1 MWSKITEV
9 SLRNRLLVICGLIAA
24 VIIGFRMFQTA
35 PIDVYPDINPPRITV
50 LTEAHGWSPEEMET
64 LVTLPIES
72 SMNGAPDVT
81 RVRSSSA
88 IGLSLVFVEFE
99 WGMDIFLA
107 RQMVSERLQ
116 LVGPNLPEGVDAPII
131 LPTSSLLGEILE
143 YALIDESEEKQ
154 KLDPMEMRDIA
165 DWVIRYRL
173 QSKGGIANVINIGG
187 YIKQF
192 QVFVNPERLVSYG
205 ISLEDVAHAL
215 EKSNDNA
222 AGGFLIKDTRELMI
236 RGLGRIS
243 SVADI
248 ENVVI
253 DVREHNTPVLV
264 NDVAT
269 VRIGSL
275 PEIRRGAGSRNGEE
289 TVLGKVVK
297 QPGINTLT
305 LSDKVVSELDSL
317 EKSLPE
323 GVKIEV
329 EYAQANLIRRAVDT
343 VKEALRDGAIL
354 VVVVLI
360 IFLFNIRTALITLTA
375 IPLSLIIAII
385 VLLSQGGTLNIM
397 TLAGLAI
404 AVGMVVDDAIVYV
417 ENIFRRLQEY
427 FHLRDLGNET
437 DETPTQVVT
446 RASDEMRVSIV
457 FATLIIILV
466 FLPLFSLSGIE
477 GRMFRPL
484 GWAVVIS
491 MAASLLVALTVVPVL
506 SDLLLGRVRDIP
518 LHELIPMVDPSEKR
532 GPFTWIKRAYNAFR
546 NLVVRWRLFIV
557 KLAPD
562 SDVETALTLQP
573 VVMWIKRAYRPI
585 LSLVIRLRWV
595 VVAVA
600 LLLVILTC
608 ASIPRLGREFL
619 PVMDEATFTISVF
632 SPPGTS
638 LNEST
643 RIGREMEIRLD
654 EEIPEVTSVSSRTGR
669 AEADEHAHDV
679 NTHEIVVNFDPPDKR
694 EKTRED
700 LLVEVRELLSTEN
713 FPGVQVSVGQPI
725 QHRLDHLL
733 SGVSAQVAL
742 KLFGPD
748 LDMLRQ
754 KAEDIEAVMSEIDGV
769 ADLQVEQQVQ
779 IEQLQI
785 KVKRFEAARYGL
797 SVQDITHFAEG
808 AFKGETVSQIIQGQR
823 QYDLVVRIDPTLVT
837 TVESFGNLKL
847 RTPSGA
853 FIPLKQVADVSFG
866 FGPNTINRENV
877 SRRIVIQCN
886 VQDRD
891 LGNFIDEVKKEIEAH
906 VDIPEEYF
914 LTYGG
919 QFESQQRAQR
929 RILIQTGFVFIGIFI
944 LLYLAMGSVRLSILV
959 ILNLPLALIG
969 GVVSVFL
976 TGGVLSIPSMV
987 GFILLFGI
995 AVRNGIILV
1004 SHINALRSEGIP
1016 LYDAV
1021 MKGASERISPVL
1033 MTALTTGL
1041 GMLPLALAHGSGAEL
1056 QKPLAIVISG
1066 GMITAT
1072 FLTLLVLPAL
1082 YYLVEKR
1089 GAEEL

>member
-1 MWSKITEV
+1 MWSKITEA

-116 LVGPNLPEGVDAPII
+116 LVAPNLPEGVDAPII
-131 LPTSSLLGEILE
+131 LPTSSLLGEIME
-143 YALIDESEEKQ
+143 YALVDESKEKD

-173 QSKGGIANVINIGG
+173 QSQGGIANVINIGG

-222 AGGFLIKDTRELMI
+222 AGGFLIKDARELMI

-243 SVADI
+243 TVSDI
-248 ENVVI
+248 ENIVI

-264 NDVAT
+264 KDIAT

-297 QPGINTLT
+297 QPGINTLD
-305 LSDKVVSELDSL
+305 LSDKVAAELDSL

-323 GVKIEV
+323 GVKVEV

-518 LHELIPMVDPSEKR
+518 LHEPVPQDGSSGKR
-532 GPFTWIKRAYNAFR
+532 VSNFFR
-546 NLVVRWRLFIV
+546 NLVVRWRLFV
-557 KLAPD
+557 VALAPD

-573 VVMWIKRAYRPI
+573 VVMWIKRVYRPI
-585 LSLVIRLRWV
+585 LSSVIRLRLLV
-595 VVAVA
+595 VSVAI
-600 LLLVILTC
+600 LLVILTIV
-608 ASIPRLGREFL
+608 AIPRLGREFL

-638 LNEST
+638 LGEST
-643 RIGREMEIRLD
+643 RIGREMEIRLK

-679 NTHEIVVNFDPPDKR
+679 NTHEIVVNFIPPDER

-700 LLVEVRELLSTEN
+700 LLVEVRALLSPEN

-725 QHRLDHLL
+725 QHRLNYLL

-748 LDMLRQ
+748 LDALRQ
-754 KAEDIEAVMSEIDGV
+754 KAAEIEATMSGIDGV

-779 IEQLQI
+779 VEQLQI
-785 KVKRFEAARYGL
+785 KVKRLEAARYGL
-797 SVQDITHFAEG
+797 SVQDITHFAEA

-823 QYDLVVRIDPTLVT
+823 QYDLVVRIDPVLVK

-847 RTPSGA
+847 RTSSGA

-886 VQDRD
+886 VQNRD
-891 LGNFIDEVKKEIEAH
+891 LGNFIAEVEKEIEVH

-929 RILIQTGFVFIGIFI
+929 RIIIQTGFVFIGIFI
-944 LLYLAMGSVRLSILV
+944 LLYLAMGSMRLSILV

-1004 SHINALRSEGIP
+1004 SHINALRSEGMS

-1089 GAEEL
+1089 NAEQ

>member
-9 SLRNRLLVICGLIAA
+9 SLKNRLLVIAATIVA
-24 VIIGFRMFQTA
+24 VIIGFRMFQSA

-72 SMNGAPDVT
+72 AMNGAPDVT

-88 IGLSLVFVEFE
+88 IGLSLVFVEFD

-116 LVGPNLPEGVDAPII
+116 LVAPNLPEGVDAPII
-131 LPTSSLLGEILE
+131 LPTSSLLGEIIE
-143 YALIDESEEKQ
+143 YALVDETGEFDE
-154 KLDPMEMRDIA
+154 MEMRDLA
-165 DWVIRYRL
+165 DWNIRYQL
-173 QSKGGIANVINIGG
+173 QSQGGIANVINIGG
-187 YIKQF
+187 YVKQF
-192 QVFVNPERLVSYG
+192 QVFVNPERLISYHL
-205 ISLEDVAHAL
+205 SLEDVATAL
-215 EKSNDNA
+215 EKSNENS
-222 AGGFLIKDTRELMI
+222 AGGFLIKESRELMI

-243 SVADI
+243 TVADI
-248 ENVVI
+248 ENVVV
-253 DVREHNTPVLV
+253 DVRGYGTPILIK
-264 NDVAT
+264 DIAT
-269 VRIGSL
+269 VKIGSL
-275 PEIRRGAGSRNGEE
+275 PEIRRGAGSHNGEE

-297 QPGINTLT
+297 QPGINTIT
-305 LSDKVVSELDSL
+305 LSDKVTSVLKSL
-317 EKSLPE
+317 EQSMPE
-323 GVKIEV
+323 GVKIKV
-329 EYAQANLIRRAVDT
+329 EYAQAELIRRAVDT
-343 VKEALRDGAIL
+343 VKDALRDGAIL
-354 VVVVLI
+354 VVIILG

-375 IPLSLIIAII
+375 IPLSLIIAVI

-427 FHLRDLGNET
+427 FRRRYMGEDP
-437 DETPTQVVT
+437 DETPAEVVM
-446 RASDEMRVSIV
+446 RASDEIRASIV

-466 FLPLFSLSGIE
+466 FVPLFSLSGME

-491 MAASLLVALTVVPVL
+491 MGASLLVALTVVPVL
-506 SDLLLGRVRDIP
+506 SDLLLTR
-518 LHELIPMVDPSEKR
+518 
-532 GPFTWIKRAYNAFR
+532 FR
-546 NLVVRWRLFIV
+546 WQNMR
-557 KLAPD
+557 KEPD
-562 SDVETALTLQP
+562 SEPSPPKESP
-573 VVMWIKRAYRPI
+573 VVVWIKRAYRPM
-585 LSLVIRLRWV
+585 LALVMRLRWA
-595 VVAVA
+595 VVALA
-600 LLLVILTC
+600 LLLVVLTVT
-608 ASIPRLGREFL
+608 AIPRLGREFL
-619 PVMDEATFTISVF
+619 PVMDEATFIISVF

-638 LNEST
+638 LGEST
-643 RIGREMEIRLD
+643 RIGREMETRLLT
-654 EEIPEVTSVSSRTGR
+654 IPEVTSVSSRTGR

-679 NTHEIVVNFDPPDKR
+679 NTHEILVNFIPPDER
-694 EKTRED
+694 EKTREE
-700 LLVEVRELLSTEN
+700 LLTEVRALLSPES
-713 FPGVQVSVGQPI
+713 FPGVLISIGQPI

-733 SGVSAQVAL
+733 SGVNAQVAL

-748 LDMLRQ
+748 LDTLRQ
-754 KAEDIEAVMSEIDGV
+754 KAEEIRTIIAEIEGA

-779 IEQLQI
+779 VEQLQI
-785 KVKRFEAARYGL
+785 KVKRLAAARYGL
-797 SVQDITHFAEG
+797 RVEDVTHFAET
-808 AFKGETVSQIIQGQR
+808 AFKGETVGQVIQGQR
-823 QYDLVVRIDPTLVT
+823 QYALLIRVDPTLIN
-837 TVESFGNLKL
+837 TVESIGNIEL
-847 RTPSGA
+847 RTPLNT
-853 FIPLKQVADVSFG
+853 FVPLKQVADVSLG
-866 FGPNTINRENV
+866 YGPNTINRENV

-891 LGNFIDEVKKEIEAH
+891 LGNFIAEVQQAINENIDLPEA
-906 VDIPEEYF
+906 YF

-919 QFESQQRAQR
+919 QFESQQVAQR
-929 RILIQTGFVFIGIFI
+929 RILIQTGFVVVGICV
-944 LLYLAMGSVRLSILV
+944 LLFLALGSFRLSLLV
-959 ILNLPLALIG
+959 MLNLPLALIG
-969 GVVSVFL
+969 GIVSIFL

-1004 SHINALRSEGIP
+1004 THINALRAEGMS

-1021 MKGASERISPVL
+1021 IKGAEERISPVL

-1072 FLTLLVLPAL
+1072 LLTLLVLPVL
-1082 YYLVEKR
+1082 YYIVELSWVARFQRKS
-1089 GAEEL
+1089 AAS

>member
-1 MWSKITEV
+1 MWSKITEA
-9 SLRNRLLVICGLIAA
+9 SLRNRLLVICGLIATI
-24 VIIGFRMFQTA
+24 IIGFRTFQTA

-81 RVRSSSA
+81 LVRSSSA

-116 LVGPNLPEGVDAPII
+116 LVAPNLPEGVDAPII
-131 LPTSSLLGEILE
+131 LPTSSLLGEIME
-143 YALIDESEEKQ
+143 YALVDESESKE

-165 DWVIRYRL
+165 DWVIRFRL
-173 QSKGGIANVINIGG
+173 QSQGGIANVINIGG

-222 AGGFLIKDTRELMI
+222 SGGFLIKDARELMI

-243 SVADI
+243 TVADI

-264 NDVAT
+264 KDIAT
-269 VRIGSL
+269 VKIGSL

-289 TVLGKVVK
+289 TVLGKVIK
-297 QPGINTLT
+297 QPGINTLI
-305 LSDKVVSELDSL
+305 LSDKVKSELESL

-323 GVKIEV
+323 NVKVEV
-329 EYAQANLIRRAVDT
+329 EYAQADLIRRAVDT
-343 VKEALRDGAIL
+343 VKDALRDGAIL
-354 VVVVLI
+354 VVIVLI
-360 IFLFNIRTALITLTA
+360 IFLFNVRTALITLTA

-385 VLLSQGGTLNIM
+385 VLLWQGGTLNIM

-427 FHLRDLGNET
+427 FHLRELGNET

-518 LHELIPMVDPSEKR
+518 LHEPTAGVDPSRKR
-532 GPFTWIKRAYNAFR
+532 GVFTGIKSIYNGFR
-546 NLVVRWRLFIV
+546 NLVIRWRLFV
-557 KLAPD
+557 VTLAPD
-562 SDVETALTLQP
+562 SDVDDALTLQP

-585 LSLVIRLRWV
+585 LSLVMRLRWL

-600 LLLVILTC
+600 LLLVILTF
-608 ASIPRLGREFL
+608 AAIPRLGREFL

-643 RIGREMEIRLD
+643 RIGREMETRLL
-654 EEIPEVTSVSSRTGR
+654 EIPEVTSVSSRTGR

-679 NTHEIVVNFDPPDKR
+679 NTHEIVLNFMPPDER
-694 EKTRED
+694 EETRED
-700 LLVEVRELLSTEN
+700 LLAEVRELLSTEN

-748 LDMLRQ
+748 LDILRQ
-754 KAEDIEAVMSEIDGV
+754 KAEEIEAVMSGIDGV

-779 IEQLQI
+779 VEQLQI

-797 SVQDITHFAEG
+797 SVQDITHFAEA

-823 QYDLVVRIDPTLVT
+823 QYDLVIRIDPTLVK

-847 RTPSGA
+847 RTPAGA

-886 VQDRD
+886 VQNRD
-891 LGNFIDEVKKEIEAH
+891 LGNFIAEVQKEIEAH
-906 VDIPEEYF
+906 VDVPEEYF

-944 LLYLAMGSVRLSILV
+944 LLYLAMGSMRLSILV

-1004 SHINALRSEGIP
+1004 SHINALRKEGMP

-1089 GAEEL
+1089 NADQ

>member
-1 MWSKITEV
+1 MWSKITEA

-99 WGMDIFLA
+99 WGMDIFRA

-131 LPTSSLLGEILE
+131 LPTSSLLGEIME
-143 YALIDESEEKQ
+143 YALIDESEEKL

-173 QSKGGIANVINIGG
+173 QSQGEIANVINIGG
-187 YIKQF
+187 YVKRF
-192 QVFVNPERLVSYG
+192 QVFVIPERLISYA

-264 NDVAT
+264 KDIAT
-269 VRIGSL
+269 VKIGSL

-297 QPGINTLT
+297 QPGANTLT
-305 LSDKVVSELDSL
+305 LSDKVKSELDSL

-323 GVKIEV
+323 GVKVEV
-329 EYAQANLIRRAVDT
+329 EYAQADLIRRAVDT

-354 VVVVLI
+354 VVIVLI

-385 VLLSQGGTLNIM
+385 VLRLQGGTLNIM

-518 LHELIPMVDPSEKR
+518 LHEPIPGVDSSGKR
-532 GPFTWIKRAYNAFR
+532 VSNFFR
-546 NLVVRWRLFIV
+546 NLVVRWRLFV
-557 KLAPD
+557 VALAPD
-562 SDVETALTLQP
+562 SDVETVLTLQP

-585 LSLVIRLRWV
+585 LSLVMRLRWV

-600 LLLVILTC
+600 LLLVILTL
-608 ASIPRLGREFL
+608 ASLPRLGREFL
-619 PVMDEATFTISVF
+619 PVMDEATFTISVY

-643 RIGREMEIRLD
+643 RIGREMETRLLD
-654 EEIPEVTSVSSRTGR
+654 IPEVRSVSSRTGR

-679 NTHEIVVNFDPPDKR
+679 NTHEIVVNFDPPDER

-700 LLVEVRELLSTEN
+700 LLAEVRELLSTEN

-748 LDMLRQ
+748 LDTLRQ
-754 KAEDIEAVMSEIDGV
+754 KAEEIEAVMSIIDGV

-779 IEQLQI
+779 VEQLQI

-797 SVQDITHFAEG
+797 SVQDITHFAEA

-823 QYDLVVRIDPTLVT
+823 QYDLVVRIDPTLVK

-886 VQDRD
+886 VQNRD
-891 LGNFIDEVKKEIEAH
+891 LGNFIDEVKEEIEAH

-944 LLYLAMGSVRLSILV
+944 LLYLAMGSMRLSILV

-1004 SHINALRSEGIP
+1004 SHINALRSEGMP
-1016 LYDAV
+1016 LYEAV

-1089 GAEEL
+1089 NAEQ

>member
-1 MWSKITEV
+1 MWSKITE
-9 SLRNRLLVICGLIAA
+9 SALRNKLLVICGLIAA
-24 VIIGFRMFQTA
+24 IVVGIRMFQKA

-50 LTEAHGWSPEEMET
+50 LTEAHGWSPEEMEM

-72 SMNGAPDVT
+72 VMNGAPDVT
-81 RVRSSSA
+81 LVRSSSA

-107 RQMVSERLQ
+107 RQMVNERLQ
-116 LVGPNLPEGVDAPII
+116 LVAPNLPEGVDAPII
-131 LPTSSLLGEILE
+131 LPTSSLLGEIME
-143 YALIDESEEKQ
+143 YALVDESEEK
-154 KLDPMEMRDIA
+154 LDPMKMRDIA
-165 DWVIRYRL
+165 DWEIRFRL
-173 QSKGGIANVINIGG
+173 QSLGGIANVINIGG
-187 YIKQF
+187 YIKQY
-192 QVFVNPERLVSYG
+192 QVFVDPDRLISYG
-205 ISLEDVAHAL
+205 LSLEDVAHAL

-222 AGGFLIKDTRELMI
+222 SGGFLIKDARELMI
-236 RGLGRIS
+236 RGLGRIAT
-243 SVADI
+243 VADI

-253 DVREHNTPVLV
+253 DVRDHNTPILIK
-264 NDVAT
+264 DVAT
-269 VRIGSL
+269 VKIGSL

-289 TVLGKVVK
+289 TVLGKVIK
-297 QPGINTLT
+297 QPGENTLN
-305 LSDKVVSELDSL
+305 LSERVKKELDSL
-317 EKSLPE
+317 EKALPE
-323 GVKIEV
+323 GVNVEV
-329 EYAQANLIRRAVDT
+329 EYSQADLIQRAVDT

-360 IFLFNIRTALITLTA
+360 IFLFNVRTAFITLTA
-375 IPLSLIIAII
+375 IPLSLIIAVI
-385 VLLSQGGTLNIM
+385 VLLYQGGTLNIM

-427 FHLRDLGNET
+427 FHLREMGNET

-506 SDLLLGRVRDIP
+506 SDLMLGRVQAMSLQDYTHPQR
-518 LHELIPMVDPSEKR
+518 R
-532 GPFTWIKRAYNAFR
+532 GPFTWIKRIYNGFR
-546 NLVVRWRLFIV
+546 NLVIRWRLFV
-557 KLAPD
+557 VRLAPD
-562 SDVETALTLQP
+562 ADVEDALTLQP

-585 LSLVIRLRWV
+585 LSLVLRLRWLV
-595 VVAVA
+595 VSFA
-600 LLLVILTC
+600 LLLVVI
-608 ASIPRLGREFL
+608 AGSYVSRLGTEFL

-638 LNEST
+638 LGEST
-643 RIGREMEIRLD
+643 RIGREMERRLLD
-654 EEIPEVTSVSSRTGR
+654 IDEVTSVSSRTGR

-679 NTHEIVVNFDPPDKR
+679 NTHEIVVNFIPPDER

-700 LLVEVRELLSTEN
+700 LLAEVRDLLSTEN

-748 LDMLRQ
+748 LETLRQ
-754 KAEDIEAVMSEIDGV
+754 KAHEIEDVMSEIDGV
-769 ADLQVEQQVQ
+769 ADLQVEQQVMV
-779 IEQLQI
+779 EQLQI
-785 KVKRFEAARYGL
+785 KVKRIEAARHGL
-797 SVQDITHFAEG
+797 SIQDITHFAEG

-823 QYDLVVRIDPTLVT
+823 QYDLVVRIDPTLVK

-853 FIPLKQVADVSFG
+853 FIPLKQVADVNLG
-866 FGPNTINRENV
+866 LGPNTINHENV

-891 LGNFIDEVKKEIEAH
+891 LGNFIAEVQEEIEAH
-906 VDIPEEYF
+906 VDLPDEYY

-919 QFESQQRAQR
+919 QFESQQSAQS
-929 RILIQTGFVFIGIFI
+929 RILIQSGLVFIGIFI
-944 LLYLAMGSVRLSILV
+944 LLYLALGSLKLSVLV
-959 ILNLPLALIG
+959 VLNLPLALIG
-969 GVVSVFL
+969 GIVSVFL
-976 TGGVLSIPSMV
+976 TGGVLSIPSLV

-1004 SHINALRSEGIP
+1004 SHINTLRSEGMP

-1021 MKGASERISPVL
+1021 VKGASERISPVL

-1089 GAEEL
+1089 GADAE

>member
-24 VIIGFRMFQTA
+24 VIIGFRMFQSA

-81 RVRSSSA
+81 KVRSSSA

-99 WGMDIFLA
+99 WGMDIYLA

-131 LPTSSLLGEILE
+131 LPTSSLLGEIME

-154 KLDPMEMRDIA
+154 KLDLMEMRDIA
-165 DWVIRYRL
+165 DWVVRFRL
-173 QSKGGIANVINIGG
+173 QSQGGIANVINIGG
-187 YIKQF
+187 YVKQF

-215 EKSNDNA
+215 SKSNDNA
-222 AGGFLIKDTRELMI
+222 AGGFLIKGARELMI
-236 RGLGRIS
+236 RGLGRIA
-243 SVADI
+243 SVTDI

-264 NDVAT
+264 KDVAT
-269 VRIGSL
+269 VKIGSL
-275 PEIRRGAGSRNGEE
+275 PEIRRGAGSRNGKE

-297 QPGINTLT
+297 QPGTNTLA
-305 LSDKVVSELDSL
+305 LSDKVAAELESL
-317 EKSLPE
+317 EESLPE
-323 GVKIEV
+323 GVKVEV
-329 EYAQANLIRRAVDT
+329 EYAQADLIRRAVDT
-343 VKEALRDGAIL
+343 VKDALRDGAIL
-354 VVVVLI
+354 VVIVLI

-375 IPLSLIIAII
+375 IPLSLIIAVI
-385 VLLSQGGTLNIM
+385 VLLWQGGTLNIM

-427 FHLRDLGNET
+427 FHLRDLGNEM

-477 GRMFRPL
+477 GRMFQPL

-518 LHELIPMVDPSEKR
+518 LHEPIPGVDPARKR
-532 GPFTWIKRAYNAFR
+532 VSNVFR
-546 NLVVRWRLFIV
+546 NLIVQWRLFIV

-573 VVMWIKRAYRPI
+573 MVMWIKRAYRPI
-585 LSLVIRLRWV
+585 LSLAIRLRWI

-608 ASIPRLGREFL
+608 ASIPRLGKEFL

-643 RIGREMEIRLD
+643 RIGREMEKRL
-654 EEIPEVTSVSSRTGR
+654 ETEILEVTSVSSRTGR

-700 LLVEVRELLSTEN
+700 LLAEVRELLSTEN

-742 KLFGPD
+742 KLFGPN

-754 KAEDIEAVMSEIDGV
+754 KAEEIEAVMSEIDGV

-797 SVQDITHFAEG
+797 SVQDITHFTEA

-823 QYDLVVRIDPTLVT
+823 QYDLIVRIDPILVT

-853 FIPLKQVADVSFG
+853 FIPLKQVADVIFD

-891 LGNFIDEVKKEIEAH
+891 LGNFIDEVEKEIEAH

-944 LLYLAMGSVRLSILV
+944 LLYLAMGSIRLSVLI

-995 AVRNGIILV
+995 AVRNGIILI
-1004 SHINALRSEGIP
+1004 SHINALRSEGMP

-1089 GAEEL
+1089 GAEKS

>member
-9 SLRNRLLVICGLIAA
+9 ALRNRLLVICGIIAA
-24 VIIGFRMFQTA
+24 GIIGFRMFQTA
-35 PIDVYPDINPPRITV
+35 PVDVYPNINPPRITV

-88 IGLSLVFVEFE
+88 IGLSLVYVEFE

-107 RQMVSERLQ
+107 RQMVNERLQ

-131 LPTSSLLGEILE
+131 LPTSSLLGEIME
-143 YALIDESEEKQ
+143 YALVDESSEDN

-173 QSKGGIANVINIGG
+173 QSQGGIANVINMGG
-187 YIKQF
+187 YVKQF
-192 QVFVNPERLVSYG
+192 QVFVNPERLVRYG

-222 AGGFLIKDTRELMI
+222 AGGFFIKGAKELMI
-236 RGLGRIS
+236 RGLGRIES
-243 SVADI
+243 IEDI

-253 DVREHNTPVLV
+253 DVREHHLPVLV
-264 NDVAT
+264 KDIAT
-269 VRIGSL
+269 VKIGTL

-305 LSDKVVSELDSL
+305 LSDNVEAELEAL
-317 EKSLPE
+317 EKALPD
-323 GVKIEV
+323 GVKVEV
-329 EYAQANLIRRAVDT
+329 EYAQADLIRRAVDT

-354 VVVVLI
+354 VVIVLV

-385 VLLSQGGTLNIM
+385 ALLSQGGTLNIM

-427 FHLRDLGNET
+427 FHLRELGNESE
-437 DETPTQVVT
+437 ETPTQVVT

-477 GRMFRPL
+477 GKMFRPL

-491 MAASLLVALTVVPVL
+491 MAASLFVALTVVPVL

-518 LHELIPMVDPSEKR
+518 LQEPIPGAQR
-532 GPFTWIKRAYNAFR
+532 GMFAWTRSISNFFR
-546 NLVVRWRLFIV
+546 NLVVRWRLFV
-557 KLAPD
+557 VALAPD
-562 SDVETALTLQP
+562 SDIETALTLQP
-573 VVMWIKRAYRPI
+573 VVMWIKRVYRPI
-585 LSLVIRLRWV
+585 LTLVIRLRWLV
-595 VVAVA
+595 VTIA
-600 LLLVILTC
+600 LVLVILTA

-619 PVMDEATFTISVF
+619 PIMDEATFTITVL

-638 LNEST
+638 LEEST
-643 RIGREMEIRLD
+643 RIGREMEIKLKT
-654 EEIPEVTSVSSRTGR
+654 EISDVISVSSRTGR

-679 NTHEIVVNFDPPDKR
+679 NTHEIVVNFKPPDDR

-700 LLVEVRELLSTEN
+700 LLQEVRQLLSTEN
-713 FPGVQVSVGQPI
+713 FPGVSVSVGQPI
-725 QHRLDHLL
+725 QHRLDYLL

-754 KAEDIEAVMSEIDGV
+754 KAQEIEGVLSNIEGV
-769 ADLQVEQQVQ
+769 ADLHIEQQVMV
-779 IEQLQI
+779 EQLQI

-797 SVQDITHFAEG
+797 GVQDITHFAEA

-823 QYDLVVRIDPTLVT
+823 QYNLIVRIDPALVK
-837 TVESFGNLKL
+837 TVESFRNLKL
-847 RTPSGA
+847 KTPSGA
-853 FIPLKQVADVSFG
+853 FIPLGQVADINYG
-866 FGPNTINRENV
+866 KGPNTINRENV

-886 VQDRD
+886 VQNRD
-891 LGNFIDEVKKEIEAH
+891 LGNFITEVQSEINAH

-929 RILIQTGFVFIGIFI
+929 RILIQTGFVIVGIVI
-944 LLYLAMGSVRLSILV
+944 LLYLALGSMKLSILV

-969 GVVSVFL
+969 GVVTVFL

-1004 SHINALRSEGIP
+1004 SHINALRSEGMS

-1082 YYLVEKR
+1082 YYLVEKPN
-1089 GAEEL
+1089 AEE

>member
-24 VIIGFRMFQTA
+24 VIIGFRMFQSA

-81 RVRSSSA
+81 KVRSSSA

-99 WGMDIFLA
+99 WGMDIYLA

-131 LPTSSLLGEILE
+131 LPTSSLLGEIME

-165 DWVIRYRL
+165 DWVVRFRL
-173 QSKGGIANVINIGG
+173 QSQGGIANVINIGG
-187 YIKQF
+187 YVKQF

-215 EKSNDNA
+215 SKSNDNA
-222 AGGFLIKDTRELMI
+222 AGGFLIKGARELMI
-236 RGLGRIS
+236 RGLGRIA

-264 NDVAT
+264 KDVAT
-269 VRIGSL
+269 VKIGSL

-297 QPGINTLT
+297 QPGVNTLA
-305 LSDKVVSELDSL
+305 LSDKVASELESL

-323 GVKIEV
+323 GVKVEV
-329 EYAQANLIRRAVDT
+329 EYAQADLIRRAVDT
-343 VKEALRDGAIL
+343 VKDALRDGAIL
-354 VVVVLI
+354 VVIVLI

-375 IPLSLIIAII
+375 IPLSLIIAVI
-385 VLLSQGGTLNIM
+385 VLLWQGGTLNIM

-427 FHLRDLGNET
+427 FHLRDLGNEM

-477 GRMFRPL
+477 GRMFQPL

-518 LHELIPMVDPSEKR
+518 LHEPIPGVDPSRKR
-532 GPFTWIKRAYNAFR
+532 ISNVFR
-546 NLVVRWRLFIV
+546 NLVGQWRLFIV

-573 VVMWIKRAYRPI
+573 MVMWIKRAYRPI
-585 LSLVIRLRWV
+585 LSLAIRLRWV
-595 VVAVA
+595 VVVVA

-643 RIGREMEIRLD
+643 RIGREMEIRLKT
-654 EEIPEVTSVSSRTGR
+654 EIPEVTSVSSRTGR

-679 NTHEIVVNFDPPDKR
+679 NTHEIVVNFDPPDER

-700 LLVEVRELLSTEN
+700 LLAEVRELLSTKN

-742 KLFGPD
+742 KLFGPN

-754 KAEDIEAVMSEIDGV
+754 KAEEIEAVMSEIDGV

-779 IEQLQI
+779 VEQLQI

-797 SVQDITHFAEG
+797 SVQDITHFTEA

-853 FIPLKQVADVSFG
+853 FIPLKQVADVNFG

-906 VDIPEEYF
+906 IDIPEEYF

-944 LLYLAMGSVRLSILV
+944 LLYLAMGSIRLSVLI

-995 AVRNGIILV
+995 AVRNGIILI
-1004 SHINALRSEGIP
+1004 SHINALRSEGMP

-1089 GAEEL
+1089 GAEKS

>member
-9 SLRNRLLVICGLIAA
+9 SLRNRLLVVCGLIAA
-24 VIIGFRMFQTA
+24 IIIGFRMFQTA

-99 WGMDIFLA
+99 WSMDIFLA
-107 RQMVSERLQ
+107 RQMVSERLL
-116 LVGPNLPEGVDAPII
+116 LVGSSLPEGVDTPII

-143 YALIDESEEKQ
+143 YALIDESGEKM
-154 KLDPMEMRDIA
+154 DPMEMRDIA

-173 QSKGGIANVINIGG
+173 QSQGGIANVINIGG
-187 YIKQF
+187 YVKRF

-205 ISLEDVAHAL
+205 ISLEDVAQAL

-253 DVREHNTPVLV
+253 EVREHNTPVLV
-264 NDVAT
+264 KDVAT
-269 VRIGSL
+269 VKIGSI
-275 PEIRRGAGSRNGEE
+275 PEIRRGAGSRNGDE

-297 QPGINTLT
+297 QPGINTLS
-305 LSDKVVSELDSL
+305 LSDKVVAELDTL
-317 EKSLPE
+317 QKSLPE
-323 GVKIEV
+323 NVKVEV
-329 EYAQANLIRRAVDT
+329 EYAQADLIRRAVDT

-354 VVVVLI
+354 VVLVLI
-360 IFLFNIRTALITLTA
+360 IFLFNVRTALITLTA

-385 VLLSQGGTLNIM
+385 VLLWQGDTLNIM

-427 FHLRDLGNET
+427 FHLKELGNET
-437 DETPTQVVT
+437 DETPTQVVN

-457 FATLIIILV
+457 FATLIIMLV

-506 SDLLLGRVRDIP
+506 SDILLGRIRGIP
-518 LHELIPMVDPSEKR
+518 LQEPGNVENR
-532 GPFTWIKRAYNAFR
+532 GSSSWIRRLFRPFR
-546 NLVVRWRLFIV
+546 NLLVRWRLFV
-557 KLAPD
+557 VTLAPD
-562 SDVETALTLQP
+562 SDVESALTLQP
-573 VVMWIKRAYRPI
+573 VVMWIKRVYRPI
-585 LSLVIRLRWV
+585 LSLVIRLRWLV
-595 VVAVA
+595 VIVA
-600 LLLVILTC
+600 LILVFLTIG
-608 ASIPRLGREFL
+608 AIPQLGREFL

-638 LNEST
+638 LGEST
-643 RIGREMEIRLD
+643 RIGREMERKLM
-654 EEIPEVTSVSSRTGR
+654 EIKEVTSVSSRTGR

-679 NTHEIVVNFDPPDKR
+679 NTHEILLNFIPPDER

-700 LLVEVRELLSTEN
+700 LLAEVREMLSTEN

-742 KLFGPD
+742 KLFGPE
-748 LDMLRQ
+748 LETLRH
-754 KAEDIEAVMSEIDGV
+754 KAEDIRSVMSNIDGV

-779 IEQLQI
+779 VEQLQI
-785 KVKRFEAARYGL
+785 KVKRFAAARHGL
-797 SVQDITHFAEG
+797 SVLDVTHFAEG

-823 QYDLVVRIDPTLVT
+823 QYDLSVRIDPSFVT
-837 TVESFGNLKL
+837 NVESFGNLKL
-847 RTPSGA
+847 RTPTGA
-853 FIPLKQVADVSFG
+853 FIPLKQVADVNFG
-866 FGPNTINRENV
+866 YGPNTINRENV

-891 LGNFIDEVKKEIEAH
+891 LGNFIDEVKDEINAH

-919 QFESQQRAQR
+919 QFESQQRAQN
-929 RILIQTGFVFIGIFI
+929 RILIQTGFVFLGICI
-944 LLYLAMGSVRLSILV
+944 LLFLALGSMKLSFMV

-1004 SHINALRSEGIP
+1004 SHINALRSEGML

-1089 GAEEL
+1089 KAEEA

>member
-9 SLRNRLLVICGLIAA
+9 SLKNRLLVIACTIVA
-24 VIIGFRMFQTA
+24 IIVGFRMFQSA

-72 SMNGAPDVT
+72 AMNGAPDVT

-88 IGLSLVFVEFE
+88 IGLSLVFIEFD

-116 LVGPNLPEGVDAPII
+116 LVASDLPEGVDAPII
-131 LPTSSLLGEILE
+131 LPTSSLLGEIIE
-143 YALIDESEEKQ
+143 YALVDETGEFDE
-154 KLDPMEMRDIA
+154 MEMRDLA
-165 DWVIRYRL
+165 DWIIRYQL
-173 QSKGGIANVINIGG
+173 QSQGGIANVINIGG
-187 YIKQF
+187 YVKQF
-192 QVFVNPERLVSYG
+192 QVFVNPERLISYHL
-205 ISLEDVAHAL
+205 SLEDVATAL
-215 EKSNDNA
+215 EKSNENS
-222 AGGFLIKDTRELMI
+222 AGGFLIKESRELMI

-243 SVADI
+243 TVADI
-248 ENVVI
+248 ENVVV
-253 DVREHNTPVLV
+253 DVRGYGTPVLIK
-264 NDVAT
+264 DIAT
-269 VRIGSL
+269 VKIGSL
-275 PEIRRGAGSRNGEE
+275 PEIRRGAGSYNGKE

-305 LSDKVVSELDSL
+305 LSDKVTAVLKSL
-317 EKSLPE
+317 ESSMPE
-323 GVKIEV
+323 GINIKV
-329 EYAQANLIRRAVDT
+329 EYAQAELIRRAVDT
-343 VKEALRDGAIL
+343 VKDALRDGAIL
-354 VVVVLI
+354 VVVILV

-375 IPLSLIIAII
+375 IPLSLIIAVIA
-385 VLLSQGGTLNIM
+385 LLSQGGTLNIM

-427 FHLRDLGNET
+427 FRLRYMGEDPM
-437 DETPTQVVT
+437 ETPAEVVT
-446 RASDEMRVSIV
+446 RASDEIRASIV

-466 FLPLFSLSGIE
+466 FVPLFSLSGME

-506 SDLLLGRVRDIP
+506 SDLLLTRFRWQNMRKASDS
-518 LHELIPMVDPSEKR
+518 ELLPPKES
-532 GPFTWIKRAYNAFR
+532 
-546 NLVVRWRLFIV
+546 
-557 KLAPD
+557 
-562 SDVETALTLQP
+562 P
-573 VVMWIKRAYRPI
+573 VVAWIKRAYRPM
-585 LSLVIRLRWV
+585 LALVMRLRWA
-595 VVAVA
+595 VVALA
-600 LLLVILTC
+600 LLLVVLTV
-608 ASIPRLGREFL
+608 AAIPRLGREFL
-619 PVMDEATFTISVF
+619 PVMDEATFVISVF

-638 LNEST
+638 LGEST
-643 RIGREMEIRLD
+643 RIGREMETSLLTIR
-654 EEIPEVTSVSSRTGR
+654 EVTSVSSRTGR

-679 NTHEIVVNFDPPDKR
+679 NTHEILVNFIPPDER
-694 EKTRED
+694 EKTRAE
-700 LLVEVRELLSTEN
+700 LLTEVRTLLSPEN
-713 FPGVQVSVGQPI
+713 FPGVLISIGQPI

-748 LDMLRQ
+748 LDTLRQ
-754 KAEDIEAVMSEIDGV
+754 KAAEIRTVISEIEGA

-779 IEQLQI
+779 VEQLQI
-785 KVKRFEAARYGL
+785 KVKRLEAARYGL
-797 SVQDITHFAEG
+797 RAEDVTHFAET

-823 QYDLVVRIDPTLVT
+823 QYALLIRVDPTLIN
-837 TVESFGNLKL
+837 TVESIGNMEL
-847 RTPSGA
+847 RTPSGT
-853 FIPLKQVADVSFG
+853 FIPLKEVADVGFG
-866 FGPNTINRENV
+866 YGPNTINRENV

-886 VQDRD
+886 VEDRD
-891 LGNFIDEVKKEIEAH
+891 LGNFIAEVQQTINENIDLPEA
-906 VDIPEEYF
+906 YF

-919 QFESQQRAQR
+919 QFESQQAAQR
-929 RILIQTGFVFIGIFI
+929 KILIQTGFVVVGICV
-944 LLYLAMGSVRLSILV
+944 LLFLAMGSFRLSLLV
-959 ILNLPLALIG
+959 MLNLPLALIG
-969 GVVSVFL
+969 GVVSIFL

-1004 SHINALRSEGIP
+1004 THINTLRSEGLS

-1021 MKGASERISPVL
+1021 MKGAEERISPVL

-1072 FLTLLVLPAL
+1072 LLTLLVLPVL
-1082 YYLVEKR
+1082 YYIVELGWIASIQRKQSQS
-1089 GAEEL
+1089 

>member
-24 VIIGFRMFQTA
+24 VIIGFRIFQSA

-50 LTEAHGWSPEEMET
+50 LTEAHGWSPEEIET

-81 RVRSSSA
+81 LVRSSSA

-99 WGMDIFLA
+99 WGMDIYLA
-107 RQMVSERLQ
+107 RQMVSERLL
-116 LVGPNLPEGVDAPII
+116 LVASNLPEGVDAPII
-131 LPTSSLLGEILE
+131 LPTSSLLGEIME
-143 YALIDESEEKQ
+143 YALIDESESEE

-165 DWVIRYRL
+165 DWVVRFRL
-173 QSKGGIANVINIGG
+173 QSQGGIANVINIGG
-187 YIKQF
+187 YVKQF

-215 EKSNDNA
+215 SKSNDNA
-222 AGGFLIKDTRELMI
+222 AGGFLIKDARELMI
-236 RGLGRIS
+236 RGLGRIA
-243 SVADI
+243 SVVDI

-264 NDVAT
+264 KDVAT
-269 VRIGSL
+269 VKIGSL

-297 QPGINTLT
+297 QPGTNTLA
-305 LSDKVVSELDSL
+305 LSDKVASELESL
-317 EKSLPE
+317 EESLPE

-329 EYAQANLIRRAVDT
+329 EYAQADLIRRAVDT
-343 VKEALRDGAIL
+343 VKDALRDGAIL
-354 VVVVLI
+354 VVIVLI

-375 IPLSLIIAII
+375 IPLSLIIAVI
-385 VLLSQGGTLNIM
+385 VLRWQGATLNIM

-427 FHLRDLGNET
+427 FHLRDLGNEM

-477 GRMFRPL
+477 GRMFQPL

-518 LHELIPMVDPSEKR
+518 LHEPIPGVDPSRKR
-532 GPFTWIKRAYNAFR
+532 ISNVFR
-546 NLVVRWRLFIV
+546 NLVVQWRLFIV

-573 VVMWIKRAYRPI
+573 MVMWIKRAYRPI
-585 LSLVIRLRWV
+585 LSLAIRLRWV
-595 VVAVA
+595 VVVVA

-643 RIGREMEIRLD
+643 RIGREMEIRLKT
-654 EEIPEVTSVSSRTGR
+654 EIPEVTSVSSRTGR

-679 NTHEIVVNFDPPDKR
+679 NTHEIVVNFDPPDER

-700 LLVEVRELLSTEN
+700 LLAEVRELLSTEN

-742 KLFGPD
+742 KLFGPN

-754 KAEDIEAVMSEIDGV
+754 KAEEIEAVMSEIDGV

-779 IEQLQI
+779 VEQLQI

-797 SVQDITHFAEG
+797 SVQDITHFTEA

-853 FIPLKQVADVSFG
+853 FIPLKQVADVNFG

-906 VDIPEEYF
+906 IDIPEEYF

-944 LLYLAMGSVRLSILV
+944 LLYLAMGSIRLSVLI

-995 AVRNGIILV
+995 AVRNGIILI
-1004 SHINALRSEGIP
+1004 SHINALRSEGMP

-1089 GAEEL
+1089 GAEKS